1 MAELLL
7 FAAIMALGQ
16 FSPGPDMILLTRTS
30 LAAGG
35 RAGAWTAA
43 GIATGLSVHA
53 ALAVGGT
60 AALLG
65 RGGWPGEAVRWAAA
79 AYLGWLGFVLLR
91 AAAKG
96 QAVGMETPRGFRP
109 GRLPAWRR
117 GLLCNLL
124 NPKVAMFLAASA
136 APFLGTGRPAWWP
149 VAIWAVIVAQGFL
162 LWVAWAWLL
171 QRPAARRFYAWAARW
186 IDGGFGLALWA
197 LALRVVVVRG

>member
-1 MAELLL
+1 MGELIL
-7 FAAIMALGQ
+7 FAAIMAFGQ

-43 GIATGLSVHA
+43 GIAAGLSVHA

-65 RGGWPGEAVRWAAA
+65 RGGWLGESVRWAAA
-79 AYLGWLGFVLLR
+79 AYLAWLGFVLLR

-96 QAVGMETPRGFRP
+96 VAVGMEIPKGFRS
-109 GRLPAWRR
+109 GRFAAWRR
-117 GLLCNLL
+117 GLFCNLL
-124 NPKVAMFLAASA
+124 NPKVALFLAAAA
-136 APFLGTGRPAWWP
+136 APFLGSGRPAWWP
-149 VAIWAVIVAQGFL
+149 GAIWAVIVGQGL
-162 LWVAWAWLL
+162 ILWIAWAWLL
-171 QRPAARRFYAWAARW
+171 QAPAARRLYAWAARW

-197 LALRVVVVRG
+197 LALRVAVGL